1 MLQKKRGI
9 LFLLVLFFYSAKGTE
24 TTEIYKQQD
33 GNDSKST
40 NRPDLPMA
48 DDNGVDLI
56 QKRICNVFKSKAW
69 SIKNQCKDIEDLEA
83 SLRQNNKIFDESIKS
98 ACQRLTWDQDA
109 STWKKKLCLQE
120 GFDGKATGKVC
131 RVFGGEPTSDD
142 GNVQD
147 LCNRINIE
155 SSRIASK
162 TRSLN
167 WKAKALCNKN
177 KYGKATKAGK
187 LCRHLKWA

>member
-9 LFLLVLFFYSAKGTE
+9 LFLLVLCFYSAKGTE
-24 TTEIYKQQD
+24 TTEIYKEQD

-56 QKRICNVFKSKAW
+56 QKRICNVFKSKSW

-109 STWKKKLCLQE
+109 STWKKKLCLKE

-142 GNVQD
+142 GNQWCFNKILSMGMSFHTV
-147 LCNRINIE
+147 NRLFFLLSSSNSNI
-155 SSRIASK
+155 
-162 TRSLN
+162 
-167 WKAKALCNKN
+167 
-177 KYGKATKAGK
+177 
-187 LCRHLKWA
+187 